1 MGGGGGGFGG
11 MGHGGGFG
19 GGMGHGGGGWDGR
32 MGGMGHGGG
41 FGFRNGG
48 HMGRDFDRG
57 HHRRFVGVPFFFGDG
72 YYDDYYYGDDY
83 TCFWRYGRRICR
95 YIGY

>member
-1 MGGGGGGFGG
+1 MGGG
-11 MGHGGGFG
+11 G
-19 GGMGHGGGGWDGR
+19 GGMGHGGGGWG
-32 MGGMGHGGG
+32 GGMGHGGGGWGGGMGRMSHEG

-48 HMGRDFDRG
+48 HMGRDFDRD
-57 HHRRFVGVPFFFGDG
+57 HHRRFVAVPFFFGDG